1 MTEQLGTSFP
11 NTPVRYKLKSFFLP
25 LSPTTS
31 PLHFYYGIQISLP
44 TKTSRIHYPQML
56 RRCVIMGK
64 ISKLPSPHNLI
75 LNLETRYTCSKSK
88 PVSHSSRNL
97 PTTCR
102 YNLYQPQ
109 GSKFMPH
116 FIFWLKYIFKKTGS
130 NIFNYDHVVAKI
142 RLRM

>member
-1 MTEQLGTSFP
+1 MGRGQSCLFFFFFFIKTKGELKKMTEQLGTSFP

-44 TKTSRIHYPQML
+44 TKTSRLHYPWMQ
-56 RRCVIMGK
+56 RGCVIMGK

-102 YNLYQPQ
+102 YNLYP
-109 GSKFMPH
+109 P
-116 FIFWLKYIFKKTGS
+116 
-130 NIFNYDHVVAKI
+130 
-142 RLRM
+142 

>member
-44 TKTSRIHYPQML
+44 TKTSRIHYPQMQ
-56 RRCVIMGK
+56 RRCAIMGK

-75 LNLETRYTCSKSK
+75 LNLETGT
-88 PVSHSSRNL
+88 PVQNPSQSPILPGTYLLRAAIIFTHHKAENSCHILFSGSS
-97 PTTCR
+97 T
-102 YNLYQPQ
+102 
-109 GSKFMPH
+109 SS
-116 FIFWLKYIFKKTGS
+116 KKTGS